1 MAYLPNDWEGNE
13 HSIKLINV
21 IDIQLDEYEKIRQHE
36 LLKEV
41 QSLEYEIY
49 NKATN
54 KEELLQEDN
63 KGNKNPNFKKYIVNG
78 LIKQIKKLE
87 VDNLKIPQNDTEFD
101 ALTIDILNSYTEL
114 EQKATLLVL
123 IRNKFAHNQLPNKE
137 VYDFCQII
145 QKRLENQTYASYY
158 LALFKKLKKEI

>member
-1 MAYLPNDWEGNE
+1 MEKKQTTFLNKTTSAYDLLKYLGSQSDFSLKLPIDIEGIIKYLN
-13 HSIKLINV
+13 IKL
-21 IDIQLDEYEKIRQHE
+21 
-36 LLKEV
+36 
-41 QSLEYEIY
+41 S
-49 NKATN
+49 
-54 KEELLQEDN
+54 
-63 KGNKNPNFKKYIVNG
+63 KNPNFKKYIVNG